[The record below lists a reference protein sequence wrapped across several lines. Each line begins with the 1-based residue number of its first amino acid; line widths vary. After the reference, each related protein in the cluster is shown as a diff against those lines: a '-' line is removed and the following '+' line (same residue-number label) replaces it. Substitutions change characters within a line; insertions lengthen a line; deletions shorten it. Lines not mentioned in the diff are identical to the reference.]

1 MSEAL
6 LYCTIHRSEHMS
18 GKQLSTHQSAISLAE
33 NATLVDKDIV
43 GDGATLGWSDEPEA
57 LLV

>member
-1 MSEAL
+1 MSMSE
-6 LYCTIHRSEHMS
+6 
-18 GKQLSTHQSAISLAE
+18 KQLFLSHQSAISLAE
-33 NATLVDKDIV
+33 NAALVDKDIV